1 MQEKAVD
8 GLFVLLWTF
17 SARPIFELQR
27 KRGNGVDTSPRDPTT
42 KAHAAERRK
51 TARCLISGTVRFEW
65 QAVNSQWHDG
75 IAIIRDIGKGGIFVE
90 SDSIPQVGSQLKL
103 TSILPSESKPN
114 ISVQLVARVRC
125 AMRDGRN
132 TQQLASERRR
142 FSMWR
147 CRNPQSERAMK
158 VAIVVHRNQR

>member
-17 SARPIFELQR
+17 HLGLLLNFKESAEMAWIRHLEIRPQKPTQR
-27 KRGNGVDTSPRDPTT
+27 RD
-42 KAHAAERRK
+42 ERLR
-51 TARCLISGTVRFEW
+51 AVLISGTVRFEW

-75 IAIIRDIGKGGIFVE
+75 IGIIRDIGKGGIFVE
-90 SDSIPQVGSQLKL
+90 SDSIPQVGSPLKL
-103 TSILPSESKPN
+103 TAILPSESKPN

-132 TQQLASERRR
+132 TRAIGFRASAVFHVEVPK
-142 FSMWR
+142 ST
-147 CRNPQSERAMK
+147 K
-158 VAIVVHRNQR
+158 